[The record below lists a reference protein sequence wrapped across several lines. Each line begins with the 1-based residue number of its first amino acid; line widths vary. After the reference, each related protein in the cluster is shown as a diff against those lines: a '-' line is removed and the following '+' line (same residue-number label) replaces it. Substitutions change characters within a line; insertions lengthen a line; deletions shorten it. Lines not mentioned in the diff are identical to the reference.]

1 MRSPRLIPILAVFV
15 LGTVPSAQ
23 PVFTG
28 AEIFPPDE
36 FAARRAGVLSQIGDA
51 VAIVQGTTERAGEQ
65 PFRQNN
71 QFFYLTGVTEPRAI
85 AVIDGRSKETT
96 IFLQPYNERRET
108 RMLGPGLHPGDDAA
122 RALGVARVVD
132 RAMFASVFKTLA
144 TEARTIYTAFR
155 PEVLGEASSAEAAM
169 LWQATKEDPWDG
181 RVSRED
187 AFVAKLK
194 AAAPKAPIKDLDP
207 ILDTLRSTKSPREI
221 AVIREATRIT
231 GLAIVEAMRRVRP
244 GMFEYELQAEAEYVF
259 KKNGAYGPSYF
270 ALIATG
276 TNTFY
281 SHYHKNTAKIAD
293 GDLVQFDYAPDY
305 KYYQSDV
312 TRVFPANGTFT
323 PRQRE
328 LYTIYLRLYQALM
341 TSIRAHASPS
351 EIVRAA
357 VGKMDAIMTSFR
369 FADPSIKAAAAAFVD
384 RYRSTANSTR
394 NLGHPVGMEVHD
406 VVRSTPTLEPGQ
418 VFTIEPAM
426 QIPDEHIGIRLED
439 MILITDSGY
448 ESLSAAVPIEIDAIE
463 ATMRQR

>member
-1 MRSPRLIPILAVFV
+1 MGLFALFV
-15 LGTVPSAQ
+15 LGTAPAAQ

-36 FAARRAGVLSQIGDA
+36 FAARRARVLSEIGHA
-51 VAIVQGTTERAGEQ
+51 VAIVQGTTERPGEQ

-71 QFFYLTGVTEPRAI
+71 QCFYLTGVTEPRAI
-85 AVIDGRSKETT
+85 AAIDGRTKETT
-96 IFLQPYNERRET
+96 IFLPPYNERRET
-108 RMLGPGLHPGDDAA
+108 RMFGPALHPGDEAA
-122 RALGVARVVD
+122 RTLGVNLVVNREAFAAVVAGLAND
-132 RAMFASVFKTLA
+132 R
-144 TEARTIYTAFR
+144 RTIYTPFR
-155 PEVLGEASSAEAAM
+155 PEVLGEASWPDAAT
-169 LWQATKEDPWDG
+169 LWLATKEDPWDG

-194 AAAPKAPIKDLDP
+194 TAAPKATIKDLDP
-207 ILDTLRSTKSPREI
+207 ILDALRSTKSPREI

-231 GLAIVEAMRRVRP
+231 GLAIVEAMRHVRP

-341 TSIRAHASPS
+341 TSIRAHAPPS
-351 EIVRAA
+351 EIVHAA
-357 VGKMDAIMTSFR
+357 VGRMDAIMASFT
-369 FADPSIKAAAAAFVD
+369 FTDPRIKAAATAFVD
-384 RYRSTANSTR
+384 RYRSTAGSTR

-406 VVRSTPTLEPGQ
+406 VVRSTPTLEHGQ

-426 QIPDEHIGIRLED
+426 QIPEEHIGIRLED
-439 MILITDSGY
+439 MILITDTGY
-448 ESLSAAVPIEIDAIE
+448 ENLSAAVPIEIDAIE
-463 ATMRQR
+463 ATMRRR